1 VNPSGVVNVP
11 LPCSFPS
18 LNSPRY
24 SLPSGKVIDP
34 FPFGFPFGFP
44 FSISPKYFPSLFSSP
59 FPNHFGSQFSTL

>member
-1 VNPSGVVNVP
+1 YFVP
-11 LPCSFPS
+11 FHSFPS

-34 FPFGFPFGFP
+34 VPFGFS

>member
-1 VNPSGVVNVP
+1 
-11 LPCSFPS
+11 

-34 FPFGFPFGFP
+34 VPFGFP